1 MVLSIQWHVI
11 SKRNQSTS
19 ALVNKSSLLLLTV
32 EDIKIQTDWRFP
44 WISLADSD
52 RHVLA
57 TTNTRLQSNN
67 TSLAKKSCEF
77 LSDVLFKDFPAEIF
91 IQRPSIVMV
100 GYWLTDKL
108 TFENAIE
115 KLELIKLS
123 SLSKVSLV

>member
-1 MVLSIQWHVI
+1 MI
-11 SKRNQSTS
+11 S
-19 ALVNKSSLLLLTV
+19 LTV
-32 EDIKIQTDWRFP
+32 DKNKTPMDWRFP

-91 IQRPSIVMV
+91 LQRPSIVMV
-100 GYWLTDKL
+100 KYLLVDATRNIWDRDQ
-108 TFENAIE
+108 TFWNAMI
-115 KLELIKLS
+115 
-123 SLSKVSLV
+123 